1 MRQKEQHK
9 KTCNKSRIT
18 AQNRIHMY
26 THYFY
31 VHKKTQKLH
40 IEVPQSFFGS
50 YDFSISSNDETI
62 FFTAFRFKDSYV
74 SGIRTI
80 IIWYA
85 VVSVETCVISACFHR
100 VHQSS
105 LLLSETSSSAFYLP
119 ILSLVKSLFYSFAPG
134 GFGAP
139 WTSGV
144 GDHILVGPF

>member
-1 MRQKEQHK
+1 MRQ
-9 KTCNKSRIT
+9 
-18 AQNRIHMY
+18 
-26 THYFY
+26 
-31 VHKKTQKLH
+31 
-40 IEVPQSFFGS
+40 S
-50 YDFSISSNDETI
+50 YSQPL
-62 FFTAFRFKDSYV
+62 AFSYV

-105 LLLSETSSSAFYLP
+105 LILSETSSSAFYLP

-144 GDHILVGPF
+144 GDHILVGPFWHGWSPKVSWHTRINEVFFSELWGSMAPVLFLHRCLRSSWTTWCWWLCSQCS